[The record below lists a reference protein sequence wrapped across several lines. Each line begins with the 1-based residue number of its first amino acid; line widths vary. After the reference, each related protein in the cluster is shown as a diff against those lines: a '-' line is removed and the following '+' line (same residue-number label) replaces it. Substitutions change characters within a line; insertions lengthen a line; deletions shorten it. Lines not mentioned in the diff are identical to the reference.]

1 VKLLNSFLLICLV
14 FSFGSCQPIMLAVY
28 GIQKPK
34 VTSEQKILK
43 AMESQNLNCD
53 YSFSISESGFFRY
66 IDLPYSVNRVFLYTK
81 NGKYIS
87 KLDSSDCSSST
98 TGFLNVFKEPAYS
111 EELDLDTTNYFNDYF
126 VKMDGSKV
134 TLNLN
139 TQYYAVV
146 FWATFSGRLNE
157 KSSEW
162 ANYLIKDPG
171 VKVIC
176 VSLDPREFW
185 PSAISK

>member
-1 VKLLNSFLLICLV
+1 
-14 FSFGSCQPIMLAVY
+14 
-28 GIQKPK
+28 
-34 VTSEQKILK
+34 
-43 AMESQNLNCD
+43 
-53 YSFSISESGFFRY
+53 
-66 IDLPYSVNRVFLYTK
+66 
-81 NGKYIS
+81 
-87 KLDSSDCSSST
+87 
-98 TGFLNVFKEPAYS
+98 
-111 EELDLDTTNYFNDYF
+111 
-126 VKMDGSKV
+126 MDGSKV

-162 ANYLIKDPG
+162 ANYLIKDPD